1 VNNFTLQPF
10 YSQAK
15 NAHYPPDWRL
25 DVPQSQSG
33 CSGREKNPT
42 SARNK
47 TLTIYPAACH
57 LTDCTNPVLVIYK
70 LKYRT
75 HEHP

>member
-1 VNNFTLQPF
+1 VISFIVQQL

-15 NAHYPPDWRL
+15 NAHYPLDWRL
-25 DVPQSQSG
+25 DVPKSQSG
-33 CSGREKNPT
+33 CNGREKNPT

-47 TLTIYPAACH
+47 ILTIYPAACH
-57 LTDCTNPVLVIYK
+57 LTDCTIPVLLIHK